1 MNRIQFGRV
10 RSTCSNFIRGPKTEP
25 CVSAALAVAGV
36 SVVVCLT
43 LRKRGLMPKRM
54 TRERGVGW
62 GGRQERYGKKEFA
75 ALPVRLWHCSVDK
88 PMSKRNHCFK

>member
-54 TRERGVGW
+54 TREGW
-62 GGRQERYGKKEFA
+62 GGGGGKRDMERRSLRPSQLGYGTA
-75 ALPVRLWHCSVDK
+75 AWTNP
-88 PMSKRNHCFK
+88 